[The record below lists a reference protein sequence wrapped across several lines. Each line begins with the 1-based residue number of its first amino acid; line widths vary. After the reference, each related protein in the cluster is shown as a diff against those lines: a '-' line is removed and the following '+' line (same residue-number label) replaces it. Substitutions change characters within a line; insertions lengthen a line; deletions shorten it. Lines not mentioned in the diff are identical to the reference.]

1 MTPRQLADS
10 NQRLGGLSLYSGSE
24 PSTTASCPRMLES
37 SLALL
42 WKPQMSQLRPVTVTY
57 RLWVCSMQ
65 RNNIAANSEYSS
77 AYRLES
83 GFWKVGE
90 DNGCTVERILR
101 VINSLK
107 TKINLNYIP
116 RFSSYRTVNTCLWL
130 IKTVLWMLY
139 RGVIAVCSENHTN
152 NTSV

>member
-1 MTPRQLADS
+1 MTPCQLADS
-10 NQRLGGLSLYSGSE
+10 YRRFGGLSLYSGSE

-42 WKPQMSQLRPVTVTY
+42 WDSQISQLRPLTVTY

-65 RNNIAANSEYSS
+65 RKNITADFEYSS

-83 GFWKVGE
+83 GFWKVG
-90 DNGCTVERILR
+90 DGKGCTVERLLR
-101 VINSLK
+101 VINTLK
-107 TKINLNYIP
+107 TKINLNYIA

-130 IKTVLWMLY
+130 IKTILWMLY
-139 RGVIAVCSENHTN
+139 RDVIAVCSDNHTK